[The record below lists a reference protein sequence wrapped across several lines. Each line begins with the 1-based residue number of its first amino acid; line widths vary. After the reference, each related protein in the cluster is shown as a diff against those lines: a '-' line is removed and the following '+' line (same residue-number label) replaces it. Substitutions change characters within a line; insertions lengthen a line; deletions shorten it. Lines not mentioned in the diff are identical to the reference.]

1 VGETMTLFKFIKEKE
16 KEALALDK
24 EESSIV
30 LLLEH
35 VLNCETNELY
45 MKMHDELSE
54 DVIDRFNK
62 LFNIYLYENK
72 PIQYI
77 IGYSCFYG
85 YDFIVN
91 ENVLIPRRETEEL
104 VENILYRY
112 DEYFSGQKVD
122 VCDVATGSGC
132 IAITLAKEES
142 NMNVCATDIS
152 FEALEVA
159 EANNKKMEANVKF
172 MQGDMLEPLKGKKF
186 DIFVSNPP
194 YIPEDEEVMSLVK
207 DNEPNIAL
215 FGGMDGMKFY
225 RIILS
230 GVKEL
235 LKDKAMICFEHGYDK
250 KDDMIK
256 LANYYFPDS
265 KVEVL
270 KDLEGKDRMTF
281 IYVGDFNE

>member
-1 VGETMTLFKFIKEKE
+1 MTYRQFIKDREK
-16 KEALALDK
+16 KALECDK
-24 EESSIV
+24 EDSAVI
-30 LLLEH
+30 LLMEH
-35 VLNCETNELY
+35 VTQLETNALY
-45 MKMHDELSE
+45 MKMNEEISNDIIEK
-54 DVIDRFNK
+54 FNK
-62 LFNIYLYENK
+62 IFDVYLFDNK
-72 PIQYI
+72 PIQYL
-77 IGYSCFYG
+77 IGTSCFYG

-91 ENVLIPRRETEEL
+91 ENVLIPRYETEEL

-112 DEYFSGQKVD
+112 DEHFGGKKVD
-122 VCDVATGSGC
+122 VCDLATGSGC
-132 IAITLAKEES
+132 IAISLALEEK
-142 NMNVCATDIS
+142 NMRVVASDIS
-152 FEALEVA
+152 SEALEVA
-159 EANNKKMEANVKF
+159 RRNNQKFNANVEF
-172 MQGDMLEPLKGKKF
+172 LQGDMLEPLRGRKF

-215 FGGMDGMKFY
+215 FGGNDGLKFY

-230 GVKEL
+230 GIKPL

-250 KDDMIK
+250 KEEMIK
-256 LANYYFPDS
+256 LAKTYFPKS